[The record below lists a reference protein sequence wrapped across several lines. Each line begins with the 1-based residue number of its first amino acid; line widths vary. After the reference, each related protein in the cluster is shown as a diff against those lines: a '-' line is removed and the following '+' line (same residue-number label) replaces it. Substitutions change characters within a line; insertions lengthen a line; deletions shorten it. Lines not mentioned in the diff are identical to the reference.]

1 MSAASAGG
9 LDQRQLGRL
18 LEVGRGL
25 VSELDQERVL
35 RHVLEAARE
44 LTGARYAA
52 LGVLD
57 DAKRELER
65 FLFVG
70 IDDETRAR
78 IGPLPRGHGILGELI
93 RDPKPLRLAAIADHP
108 RSYGFPANHPPMT
121 TFLGVPVMIRGE
133 VYGNLYLAEKE
144 RGAEFDQRDE
154 DLLVVLA
161 DWAAIAIGNARLYEE
176 TERGRAELERA
187 VRGLRATASLSK
199 EVGGETDVRRVF
211 ELVVKRGR
219 ALVDARACV
228 LLLAEGD
235 RLVVADAAGEVP
247 SGLSGRSVPLAESPF
262 GGVLRSGATERLS
275 RVERGAWA
283 PLEVE
288 ASSALVSPLRSRGRD
303 TGVLVAFDR
312 RPPAAG
318 FTSDD
323 ELLLASFAATA
334 ANAVADIRA
343 IETQKREL
351 SIAASEQERR
361 RWARELHDET
371 LQELG
376 AVKMMH
382 ESAINL
388 DRPDVAKDALEQAV
402 AQVEKMIVGL
412 EGLITELR
420 PAALDELGTQAALES
435 LVEHV
440 LRRSDL
446 EIDLDIDLA
455 WERGDAS
462 ERLAP
467 ELEATIYRVV
477 QEALANVVKHAAA
490 SQARVSIVENGGSVT
505 VTVQDDGTGI
515 QPGGGRHGFGLVGM
529 RERVELS
536 GGELEIGAG
545 PDGGTR
551 VRASLPVAR
560 TGSPAGQLAGGS
572 EVPS

>member
-262 GGVLRSGATERLS
+262 GGVLRSGAAERLS

-440 LRRSDL
+440 LGRSDL

-477 QEALANVVKHAAA
+477 QEALANVVKHAGA

>member
-262 GGVLRSGATERLS
+262 GGVLRSGAAERLS

-440 LRRSDL
+440 LGRSDL

-477 QEALANVVKHAAA
+477 QEALANVVKHAGA

-560 TGSPAGQLAGGS
+560 SGSPAGQLAGGS

>member
-1 MSAASAGG
+1 MSAASAGS
-9 LDQRQLGRL
+9 LDQRQLERL
-18 LEVGRGL
+18 LDVGRGL

-35 RHVLEAARE
+35 RQVLDAARE
-44 LTGARYAA
+44 LTHARYAA

-70 IDDETRAR
+70 IDEETRAA

-93 RDPKPLRLAAIADHP
+93 RDPKPLRLAAISEHP

-144 RGAEFDQRDE
+144 EDAEFDQRDE

-161 DWAAIAIGNARLYEE
+161 DWAAIAIGNARLYEDA
-176 TERGRAELERA
+176 ERRRAELERVA
-187 VRGLRATASLSK
+187 RGLQATASLSK

-228 LLLAEGD
+228 LLLAEDD
-235 RLVVADAAGEVP
+235 RLVVAEAAGELP
-247 SGLSGRSVPLAESPF
+247 TGLSGRSIPIVRSPL
-262 GGVLRSGATERLS
+262 GNVLDRGTTQRLS
-275 RVERGAWA
+275 RAERGAWA
-283 PLEVE
+283 ALELE
-288 ASSALVSPLRSRGRD
+288 ASTALACPMRARGHD
-303 TGVLVAFDR
+303 TGVLVAFDGS
-312 RPPAAG
+312 RPERG
-318 FTSDD
+318 FSSDD
-323 ELLLASFAATA
+323 ELLLATFATTA
-334 ANAVADIRA
+334 ANAVVDVRA
-343 IETQKREL
+343 IEMQKREL

-376 AVKMMH
+376 AVKMMQ

-388 DRPDVAKDALEQAV
+388 DRPEMAKDALERTT
-402 AQVEKMIVGL
+402 AQLENVIAGL

-420 PAALDELGTQAALES
+420 PAALDELGPQAALQS

-440 LRRSDL
+440 AARSDL
-446 EIDLDIDLA
+446 DIDLDIDLA
-455 WERGDAS
+455 WERGDVP

-477 QEALANVVKHAAA
+477 QEALANVVKHADAR
-490 SQARVSIVENGGSVT
+490 QVRVSIVENERAVT
-505 VTVQDDGTGI
+505 VTVQDDGGGI
-515 QPGGGRHGFGLVGM
+515 QPGSGRQGFGLIGM
-529 RERVELS
+529 RERIELA
-536 GGELEIGAG
+536 GGELEIGAA
-545 PDGGTR
+545 PDRGTR
-551 VRASLPVAR
+551 IRASLPIAR
-560 TGSPAGQLAGGS
+560 TGST
-572 EVPS
+572 PSQIAADA

>member
-262 GGVLRSGATERLS
+262 GGVLRSGAAERLS

-440 LRRSDL
+440 LGRSDL

-490 SQARVSIVENGGSVT
+490 SQARVSIVENGGCVT

>member
-262 GGVLRSGATERLS
+262 GGVLRSGAAERLS

-382 ESAINL
+382 ESAISL

-440 LRRSDL
+440 LGRSDL

-477 QEALANVVKHAAA
+477 QEALANVVKHAGA

-560 TGSPAGQLAGGS
+560 SGSPAGQLAGGS

>member
-262 GGVLRSGATERLS
+262 GGVLRSGAAVRLS

-440 LRRSDL
+440 LGRSDL

-477 QEALANVVKHAAA
+477 QEALANVVKHAGA

-560 TGSPAGQLAGGS
+560 SGSPAGQLAGGS